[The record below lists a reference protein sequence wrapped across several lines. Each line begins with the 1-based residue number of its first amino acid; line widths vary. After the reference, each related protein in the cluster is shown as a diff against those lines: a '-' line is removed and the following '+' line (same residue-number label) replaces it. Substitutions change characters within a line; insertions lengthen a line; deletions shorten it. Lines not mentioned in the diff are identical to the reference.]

1 MTVRVQPVVPRRVLV
16 VKTNWRN
23 ILAAAS
29 VAVFLLVSPANGRQ
43 DTYEGLK
50 TFSEVLSLV
59 ESNYVEDVDSK
70 ELLQEAIQGMLR
82 GLDPH
87 TAYMSPEVFK
97 EMQVETEGQ
106 FGGLGIEV
114 TIHENILTVVAP
126 IEDTP
131 AHKAGVQAGD
141 KIIKVDD
148 KPTKDMTLV
157 EAVRLMRGP
166 VGSPITITVVREGLK
181 EPKEITIVRDLIH
194 IQTAR
199 TRLIEPAIGY
209 IRVRSFNKTTSKEL
223 GEALDDLEGQGIR
236 RLILDLRNNP
246 GGLLD
251 QAVETA
257 GLFLEAGKP
266 IVSIKGRNPNQEMP
280 PFTAETSGHTDYPMV
295 VLINAGSASASEI
308 VAGALQDHGRA
319 VLVGSTTFGKGSV
332 QTIVPLS
339 DGSGLR
345 LTTAK
350 YYTPNDRLIQGS
362 GIDPDIAVLND
373 SPTTIADDVERQ
385 RRMLRERDL
394 KGALKGDEPEE
405 KPDSP
410 EDEWTQAL
418 RQDQQLQRAIE
429 LLKGW
434 DILSKRSGTPAAAST
449 DRPPAASVQSTTQ

>member
-1 MTVRVQPVVPRRVLV
+1 M
-16 VKTNWRN
+16 KTKTRWCT
-23 ILAAAS
+23 ILTAAS
-29 VAVFLLVSPANGRQ
+29 VAVVLLAGPANGRQ

-59 ESNYVEDVDSK
+59 ESNYVEEVDSK

-82 GLDPH
+82 SLDPH
-87 TAYMSPEVFK
+87 TAYMTPEVFK

-114 TIHENILTVVAP
+114 TIHEDILTVVAP

-141 KIIKVDD
+141 RIIKVDG
-148 KPTKDMTLV
+148 KPTKDMSLI

-166 VGSPITITVVREGLK
+166 VGSPITITVMRKSLK
-181 EPKEITIVRDLIH
+181 EPMDITIVRDLIH

-199 TRLIEPAIGY
+199 TRIIEPAIGY
-209 IRVRSFNKTTSKEL
+209 IRLKSFNKTTSKDL
-223 GEALDDLEGQGIR
+223 SEALEELEGQGIE

-251 QAVETA
+251 QAVEAA
-257 GLFLEAGKP
+257 GLFLDAGKT
-266 IVSIKGRNPNQEMP
+266 IVSIKGRNPKQVMP
-280 PFTAETSGHTDYPMV
+280 PFTAEKSGHTGYPMV

-362 GIDPDIAVLND
+362 GIDPDIVVLND
-373 SPTTIADDVERQ
+373 IPSMIADDVEHR

-394 KGALKGDEPEE
+394 KGALKGEEPEE
-405 KPDSP
+405 KTEEKTDSP
-410 EDEWTQAL
+410 EDGWTQAL

-434 DILSKRSGTPAAAST
+434 EILSKRIGASAAAST
-449 DRPPAASVQSTTQ
+449 DRPSAAHVQSTTQ